1 MFIVIIS
8 HSKNFDSQTA
18 LEMIFENSE
27 SGSNLLELNCQSNAN
42 VAVELYKVAVKRTSS
57 LIVKVGDKTSK
68 HFCE

>member
-1 MFIVIIS
+1 MLAIVR

-42 VAVELYKVAVKRTSS
+42 VAVELYKVAVKRTSG
-57 LIVKVGDKTSK
+57 LIVKFGDKTSK
-68 HFCE
+68 NFCE